1 MNSMKNLTQ
10 AKIREL
16 LEDIAR
22 IEMVLQVVVG
32 KDFNQNEAEQYAGG
46 YATLAIAKAKLTSL
60 QKGDRW
66 NMKN

>member
-22 IEMVLQVVVG
+22 IEMVLQGVSG
-32 KDFNQNEAEQYAGG
+32 TDFNQAEVEQYAGG

-60 QKGDRW
+60 QKGDR
-66 NMKN
+66 

>member
-1 MNSMKNLTQ
+1 MKNLTQ

-60 QKGDRW
+60 QKGDR
-66 NMKN
+66 